1 MHRRETEM
9 KLGVKAYLKSVGF
22 QFDKTPEKLDRM
34 FHTSLDDDGKRA
46 FAHYGAIAPQYK
58 DIKDVLTIHTTAK
71 QAARLFSSDA
81 NRYTASMA
89 SMDDF
94 LSATPPG
101 SVLDVGCGAG
111 FLIGYLSQ
119 KYPLFSFEGLES
131 QPNLAQIASEF
142 TGERIF
148 NLNYLTELPPQTYDY
163 VLCEF
168 GWDASDIAEGG
179 APHELIELDGHQY
192 CEGCSQAAEKS
203 YAEMLLNWS
212 QLLKPNGKLFVT
224 GRLGTIGDLIAF
236 LSAANKCGLGTTS
249 NGARWIYWKHNDT
262 NQRAPA
268 LMLEH
273 ETSKGVDEV
282 LAVARSIY
290 KSVKH

>member
-1 MHRRETEM
+1 MHRIGDKM
-9 KLGVKAYLKSVGF
+9 KLGAKAYLKSVGF

-46 FAHYGAIAPQYK
+46 FLRYSAIAPQYK
-58 DIKDVLTIHTTAK
+58 DIKDVLKIPTKAK

-89 SMDDF
+89 CMDDF
-94 LSATPPG
+94 LSAVPPG
-101 SVLDVGCGAG
+101 NVLDVGCGAG

-119 KYPLFSFEGLES
+119 KYPMFSFEGLES
-131 QPNLAQIASEF
+131 QPNLAQIASEL
-142 TGERIF
+142 TGKRVF

-179 APHELIELDGHQY
+179 APHELRELDGHQY
-192 CEGCSQAAEKS
+192 CEGCSQAAKKS
-203 YAEMLLNWS
+203 YAEMLLKWT

-236 LSAANKCGLGTTS
+236 LSAADESGLGMRS

-262 NQRAPA
+262 NERAPA
-268 LMLEH
+268 LTLEYKK
-273 ETSKGVDEV
+273 SKCTGEI
-282 LAVARSIY
+282 LAVARRIY
-290 KSVKH
+290 KSIKH